1 MVGQIPLENIRNI
14 GIMAHIDAGKTTTT
28 ERILYYSGITYKI
41 GEVDDGAA
49 EMDWMEQEKERG
61 ITITSAATTCFWK
74 GYRINIIDTPGHVD
88 FTAEVERS
96 LRVLDGSIAIFC
108 GVSGVQPQSETV
120 WRQADRYGI
129 PRISFINKM
138 DRIGSDYYKAVE
150 MISTRLGTQP
160 LPLQIPVGSENEFR
174 GVIDLIRSEA
184 IIWDEETLGATYHKE
199 PIPEELLSIS
209 QEYRSRM
216 MEAVAEQDD
225 ILMEK
230 YLETGGLA
238 EEEIIRGIRIGT
250 LNLKFVPVLCGASFK
265 NKGVQ
270 PLLDAVVNYLP
281 SPIDIPPIE
290 GQNPNT
296 KKMETRKADLNEPFA
311 ALVFKI
317 INDTY
322 VGNLAYLRAYSGKIH
337 TGANIYNATK
347 ACKERVSKLLKIHA
361 NKRQEVKEFSAG
373 EIAAASGFKRVSTGD
388 TICQMGHPII
398 LESMIFPE
406 PVVSVAIEPKT
417 KNDQDMLAEVLSKL
431 GQEDPTFR
439 SRVDEETGQTI
450 ISGMGELHLE
460 ILTDRMLREYKVKA
474 NVGKP
479 QVAYKETI
487 TQKASAEEEFI
498 RQTGGRG
505 QYAHVILSLE
515 PQSRGKGFTFQNM
528 TSGDKIPKEFVPA
541 VEQGVKEALET
552 GILAGYPVI
561 DVKAFLIDGSYHE
574 VDSSDLSFKIAG
586 SIATKKAVMEANP
599 ILLEPIMEAEVV
611 VPEEYMGDVIANL
624 NSRRGKIEGM
634 QIRSG
639 AQVIKAKVPLSE
651 MFGYATDLRSMTQ
664 GRGTY
669 TMQFNSYNEVPQQ
682 ISEGLL
688 ARIFRR

>member
-1 MVGQIPLENIRNI
+1 LISQIPLEKIRNI

-49 EMDWMEQEKERG
+49 EMDWMDQEKERG
-61 ITITSAATTCFWK
+61 ITITSAATTCFWE

-108 GVSGVQPQSETV
+108 GVNGVEPQSETV
-120 WRQADRYGI
+120 WRQADRYFI
-129 PRISFINKM
+129 PRISYINKM
-138 DRIGSDYYKAVE
+138 DRIGSDYFRAVD
-150 MISTRLGTQP
+150 MIRTRLGTQP
-160 LPLQIPVGSENEFR
+160 LPLQIPIGTENEFR
-174 GVIDLIRSEA
+174 GVIDLINLEA
-184 IIWDEETLGATYHKE
+184 FVWEEETLGAVYHKE
-199 PIPEELLSIS
+199 PIPKELIPLA
-209 QEYRSRM
+209 QEYRSNLI
-216 MEAVAEQDD
+216 ETVAEQDD

-230 YLETGGLA
+230 YLETGGLS

-270 PLLDAVVNYLP
+270 PLLDAVVNFLP
-281 SPIDIPPIE
+281 SPLDIPPIE
-290 GQNPNT
+290 GQNPITN
-296 KKMETRKADLNEPFA
+296 KIETRAANISEPFA

-317 INDTY
+317 INDSY

-337 TGANIYNATK
+337 TGDMVYNATK
-347 ACKERVSKLLKIHA
+347 NSKERVSRLMKIHA
-361 NKRQEVKEFSAG
+361 NKRQEVKDIFAG
-373 EIAAASGFKRVSTGD
+373 EIAAATGFKKVSTGD
-388 TICQMGHPII
+388 TICKQGHPII
-398 LESMIFPE
+398 LESMRFPE

-417 KNDQDMLAEVLSKL
+417 KNDQDMLAEVLIKL

-439 SRVDEETGQTI
+439 FRVDEETGQTI

-460 ILTDRMLREYKVKA
+460 ILTERMLREYKVKA

-487 TQKASAEEEFI
+487 SQMATAEEKFV
-498 RQTGGRG
+498 RQTGNRG
-505 QYAHVILSLE
+505 QYAHVVLSLK
-515 PQSRGKGFTFQNM
+515 PQIRSKGFLFQNL
-528 TSGDKIPKEFVPA
+528 TSGDKIPKEFIPA
-541 VEQGVKEALET
+541 IEQGIREALET
-552 GILAGYPVI
+552 GVLAGYPVI
-561 DVKAFLIDGSYHE
+561 DIKACLLDGSYHE

-586 SIATKKAVMEANP
+586 SIATKKAAMEANP
-599 ILLEPIMEAEVV
+599 LLLEPIMEVEVV
-611 VPEEYMGDVIANL
+611 IPEEYMGDVISNL
-624 NSRRGKIEGM
+624 NSKRGKIEGM
-634 QIRSG
+634 EARSG
-639 AQVIKAKVPLSE
+639 AQVVKSKVPLSE

-669 TMQFNSYNEVPQQ
+669 TMQFNTYDEVPQQ

-688 ARIFRR
+688 ARIYRR

>member
-1 MVGQIPLENIRNI
+1 
-14 GIMAHIDAGKTTTT
+14 
-28 ERILYYSGITYKI
+28 LYYSGITYKI

-108 GVSGVQPQSETV
+108 GVNGVEPQSETV
-120 WRQADRYGI
+120 WRQADRYFI

-138 DRIGSDYYKAVE
+138 DRIGSDYFRAVD
-150 MISTRLGTQP
+150 MIRTRLGTQP
-160 LPLQIPVGSENEFR
+160 LPLQIPIGTENEFR
-174 GVIDLIRSEA
+174 GVIDLINLEA
-184 IIWDEETLGATYHKE
+184 FVWDEETLGAVYHQEEIPKE
-199 PIPEELLSIS
+199 LMPLA
-209 QEYRSRM
+209 QEYRSNLI
-216 MEAVAEQDD
+216 EVVAEQDD
-225 ILMEK
+225 TLMEK
-230 YLETGGLA
+230 YLETGGLS
-238 EEEIIRGIRIGT
+238 EDEIIRGIRIGT

-270 PLLDAVVNYLP
+270 PLLDAVVNFLP
-281 SPIDIPPIE
+281 SPLDIPPIE
-290 GQNPNT
+290 GLNPNT
-296 KKMETRKADLNEPFA
+296 KKMETRSANISEPFA

-317 INDTY
+317 INDSY

-337 TGANIYNATK
+337 TGATIYNATK
-347 ACKERVSKLLKIHA
+347 NSKERVSRLMKIHA
-361 NKRQEVKEFSAG
+361 NKRQEVKDISAG
-373 EIAAASGFKRVSTGD
+373 EIAAVTGFKKVSTGD
-388 TICQMGHPII
+388 TICEQGHPII

-417 KNDQDMLAEVLSKL
+417 KNDQDMLAEVLIKL

-439 SRVDEETGQTI
+439 FRVDEETGQTI

-460 ILTDRMLREYKVKA
+460 ILTERMLREYNVKA

-487 TQKASAEEEFI
+487 SQNSTAEEKFI
-498 RQTGGRG
+498 RQTANRG
-505 QYAHVILSLE
+505 QYAHVVLSLE
-515 PQSRGKGFTFQNM
+515 PQLRGKGFLFQNLA
-528 TSGDKIPKEFVPA
+528 SGDKIPKEFIPA
-541 VEQGVKEALET
+541 IEQGIQEALET
-552 GILAGYPVI
+552 GVLAGYPVI
-561 DVKAFLIDGSYHE
+561 DVKACLLDGSYHE
-574 VDSSDLSFKIAG
+574 VDSSELSFKVAG
-586 SIATKKAVMEANP
+586 SIATKKAAMEANP
-599 ILLEPIMEAEVV
+599 LLLEPIMEVEVV
-611 VPEEYMGDVIANL
+611 IPEEYMGDVIANL
-624 NSRRGKIEGM
+624 NSKRGKIEGLE
-634 QIRSG
+634 IRSG
-639 AQVIKAKVPLSE
+639 AQVVKAKVPLSE

-669 TMQFNSYNEVPQQ
+669 TMQFNTYDEVPQQ

-688 ARIFRR
+688 ARIYRR